1 MLFMWFMVPYIII
14 INLLVLG
21 NCFFSSL
28 KSFLL
33 SFVVAFFYFAAIY
46 ALFGFVAILI
56 KKRVPADGQLFKRIG
71 IMLPVFYAMNL
82 LSVQGL
88 YFLYEKISIT
98 GCIPQ
103 REMVWW
109 VVGFACLSST
119 IITFVNEAAVGWE
132 KWKTSITETGRLQ
145 GAYHKSRLLG
155 LKRQINPHFLFNCF
169 NTLSC
174 LINEDEQKA
183 EDFINE
189 MTKVYRYLLKSDD
202 EQIVTLDEELK
213 FIYSYLYL
221 NKIRFG
227 NALAVNIEIADA
239 EKQKGLPPLSLQV
252 VLENIIYRNAFS
264 KSDPIVIE
272 IKTNDK
278 NGLIITNTI
287 QHKLPSKEIAD
298 YEEALD
304 HLVNKYRLLNMPDVE
319 VEETGKYRTII
330 LPLKEKEE
338 VIA

>member
-1 MLFMWFMVPYIII
+1 MWFMVPYITI
-14 INLLVLG
+14 INLLVFG

-33 SFVVAFFYFAAIY
+33 SFIVALFYFATIY
-46 ALFGFVAILI
+46 AVFGFVALII
-56 KKRVPADGQLFKRIG
+56 KKRFPADGHLFKRVG

-88 YFLYEKISIT
+88 YFIYEKTTIS

-103 REMVWW
+103 REMIWW

-119 IITFVNEAAVGWE
+119 IITLVNEAAVGWE
-132 KWKTSITETGRLQ
+132 KWKSSITETGRLQ

-174 LINEDEQKA
+174 LINEDEEKA
-183 EDFINE
+183 EDFLNE
-189 MTKVYRYLLKSDD
+189 MTKVYRYLLKSDE
-202 EQIVTLDEELK
+202 EQIVTLEEELK
-213 FIYSYLYL
+213 FIQAYLYL

-227 NALAVNIEIADA
+227 TALSVNIQIAEA

-264 KSDPIVIE
+264 KSDPIVID
-272 IKTNDK
+272 ITTNNK
-278 NGLIITNTI
+278 NGLVIRNTI

-319 VEETGKYRTII
+319 VEETGKYRTIT

-338 VIA
+338 VAA